1 MIVHWIEASAGCG
14 KTTFLLEKYKDNP
27 CNSLFITFSK
37 AAAEELKH
45 RLNSADVLI
54 MTLHSFAHNLLK
66 SVMPINQVTDQNLE
80 NQALSI
86 LLQDKAIYEL
96 FEWLHL
102 NSDGVIEETK
112 TTAFVLNKM
121 DPIYDIAEINAIYS
135 DSLLD
140 KAILDKIKLL
150 FFTKQFTLRK
160 KIKIPNLD
168 PNVARYDEYIEQ
180 SLKRL
185 YMHEELLKC
194 YVFKI
199 KNQLYQIVK
208 EKEREL
214 KSGLGLVSYNDLI
227 LEASKLIQHSGEF
240 LFKFIGNIKNFY
252 IDEAQDLSKDQLA
265 LIFHIL
271 NEWNSIGE
279 NLYVAGDSKQL
290 IYEFQGASLEEFY
303 SFKDKLKV
311 LASDFQEVV
320 LNTTYRLSKNICDF
334 VNEIGST
341 LDINYVAHSTQNQ
354 VLGEVLKI
362 NIKQLEDLIPYITND
377 CMILCK
383 TKHTAVKKFAIS
395 LMKKGFLLNS
405 PFILEHPI
413 IKDFQHLLR
422 WLLYKNKLSLGV
434 VFRVFGKQNL
444 SYEEMSS
451 QPEMELLGQLSCSSL
466 SQLFQEWISLDLVE
480 SFLQLS
486 LQNSFDYFVDLLR
499 RYADF
504 YEDAPYE
511 AIFDSHDFF
520 SNNAGFFQNG
530 VFFNTI
536 HAAKGKEAK
545 CVILLDIERKSR
557 FKKDT
562 DRLLYVAL
570 TRAQYKLILLV

>member
-14 KTTFLLEKYKDNP
+14 KTTFLLEKYKRNP
-27 CNSLFITFSK
+27 CNSLFITFSN

-80 NQALSI
+80 NHALSI

-102 NSDGVIEETK
+102 NSDGIVEE
-112 TTAFVLNKM
+112 AEVSSIVLNQM
-121 DPIYDIAEINAIYS
+121 EPTYNVAEINAIYS
-135 DSLLD
+135 DALLD
-140 KAILDKIKLL
+140 KASLDKIKLV
-150 FFTKQFTLRK
+150 FFTKQSALRK

-168 PNVARYDEYIEQ
+168 SNVDRYDEYIDQ

-185 YMHEELLKC
+185 EMHERFLNC
-194 YVFKI
+194 YILKI

-208 EKEREL
+208 KKEQEL

-227 LEASKLIQHSGEF
+227 LEASKLIQHSGES

-265 LIFHIL
+265 LILHIL

-279 NLYVAGDSKQL
+279 NLYIAGDSKQL
-290 IYEFQGASLEEFY
+290 IYEFQGASLAKFY
-303 SFKDKLKV
+303 AFKEKLKV
-311 LASDFQEVV
+311 LASDFQEVF

-334 VNEIGST
+334 VNEIGNT

-362 NIKQLEDLIPYITND
+362 NINQLEDVVPYITND

-383 TKHTAVKKFAIS
+383 TKHTDVKKFAIS

-434 VFRVFGKQNL
+434 IFRVFDKQNL
-444 SYEEMSS
+444 SYEEMSG
-451 QPEMELLGQLSCSSL
+451 QPEMELLGQLSFSSV
-466 SQLFQEWISLDLVE
+466 SQLFQQWIGLDLVE
-480 SFLQLS
+480 SFLQLH
-486 LQNSFDYFVDLLR
+486 LQNSFDYFVDILR

-511 AIFDSHDFF
+511 AIFDLHDFF
-520 SNNAGFFQNG
+520 SNNTGLFEKG
-530 VFFNTI
+530 VFLNTI

-545 CVILLDIERKSR
+545 RVILLDIDRKSR
-557 FKKDT
+557 FKNDT

-570 TRAQYKLILLV
+570 TRAKEELIIV